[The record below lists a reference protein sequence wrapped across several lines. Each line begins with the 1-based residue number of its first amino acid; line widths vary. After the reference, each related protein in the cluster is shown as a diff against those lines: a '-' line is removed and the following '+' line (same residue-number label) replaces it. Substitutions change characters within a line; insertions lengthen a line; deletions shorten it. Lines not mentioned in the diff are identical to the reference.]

1 MSSKVSL
8 CFLLW
13 SFLQTSRFVNLDSCW
28 WIKLQDELVLLDN
41 SIWEQTFWF
50 QLVRLMDYWIFRA
63 LNWSFPL
70 HIFYQDVSLREGSKK
85 NYESLDWC
93 PNWVY
98 PTYLE
103 KSLDKYSYCLP
114 YLPIQKDWTVFNP
127 FQTIGKKIPTITIF
141 EILPTFI
148 GMVINI

>member
-85 NYESLDWC
+85 NYESLDISNIHQDVHSIRNIQVVSSNRFHSTPLC
-93 PNWVY
+93 EANKCRIFKPFFFVY
-98 PTYLE
+98 QI
-103 KSLDKYSYCLP
+103 KG
-114 YLPIQKDWTVFNP
+114 V
-127 FQTIGKKIPTITIF
+127 
-141 EILPTFI
+141 
-148 GMVINI
+148 